1 MRRRLLRTVSSFEG
15 AVGSTPLLRL
25 HGPSAATGCDIYG
38 KCEFLNPGGSV
49 KDRAALGIV
58 QAAEAAGQLQRGGTI
73 VEGTAGNT
81 GIGLTAVANA
91 RGYKSV
97 IVIPETQTR
106 EKKDAL
112 RQMGARLVEV
122 PARPYKH
129 PDVRAAPVVP
139 PPFII

>member
-1 MRRRLLRTVSSFEG
+1 M
-15 AVGSTPLLRL
+15 
-25 HGPSAATGCDIYG
+25 
-38 KCEFLNPGGSV
+38 NPAGSV
-49 KDRAALGIV
+49 KDRAALGIIRH
-58 QAAEAAGQLQRGGTI
+58 AEEAGLLRPGDTI

-91 RGYKSV
+91 RGYKTV

-129 PDVRAAPVVP
+129 PNV
-139 PPFII
+139 